1 VALAV
6 GSRIGQ
12 YEVLSA
18 IGAGGMGEVYRA
30 RDNRLGRDVALKIL
44 ADLLAADPERRARFD
59 HEARTVAAL
68 NHPNIVTIYS
78 VEESGGTPFLTME
91 IVEGQTLD
99 ALLPPRGLPLPA
111 LLEHALP
118 IVDAVRAAHDRHIIH
133 RDLKPS
139 NVMVT
144 RDGHVKVL
152 DFGLAKFLHPP
163 VIDEAAQTITAAPVT
178 SIGRVVGTSAYMSP
192 EQAEGRR
199 VDHRSDVFSLGI
211 LLYEMATGVRPFTGD
226 TTLAVLLAIVRDAPK
241 PITEVRPG
249 TSHDLAGI
257 IERCLEK
264 DPERRLQSARELRE
278 LLGALVA
285 PLPSSRPSPWRV
297 PSLVAAAAVT
307 ALAGGALLLT
317 RTSDRDASSLPRPTF
332 TRLTFEPRIESWP
345 SLSPDGGDLVYVGQ
359 SAGNNDI
366 YIRSI
371 GAPAASA
378 VNLTADSPASDS
390 MPSFSPDGQWIA
402 FSSLRE
408 NSAGLFVM
416 DRRGQSIRRLTNA
429 GADPAWTPDGR
440 EIVYSTESGGDSEV
454 RRVPSELWAVDV
466 NSGTR
471 RRICE
476 ADAVQPRV
484 SPDGRFVAFWALPLE
499 KGQSQF
505 SRPDRD
511 VWVLPIAG
519 GARVQITSGGSTNW
533 NPAWSPDGRF
543 LYFASDR
550 SGSMNI
556 WRVPI
561 DRQTG
566 RAAGEPVAMM
576 APALSAGVMSV
587 AADGSVVYAA
597 HDFSTNLRWIPFDPV
612 KGIVTGDASDVVTG
626 QRGWTD
632 IDVSPDGN
640 QLAMRSIRAQE
651 DIWVVGTDGS
661 GLRPLTSDSARDR
674 GPRWAPDGSLM
685 YYSSRSGQYQFWAIA
700 ADGSGPR
707 QITHGA
713 APTLNHPIPS
723 PDGRWVAGSNPNGG
737 EQFIFDTRDWRKAPE
752 QLPQPPGRGT
762 TYLWD
767 WSPDGTKIATR
778 DTLGQ
783 LRVFN
788 VATKTWDTAGTGVFP
803 RWLPDGVRLVAQ
815 DRGRMT
821 LVDTIAKT
829 SRQLYAEP
837 DRGRA
842 IFSIALAPDARRVY
856 FTSAVSEA
864 DIWLMRFGDRT
875 GR

>member
-12 YEVLSA
+12 YEVLAA

-30 RDNRLGRDVALKIL
+30 RDSRLGRDVALKIL
-44 ADLLAADPERRARFD
+44 PDLFAADPERRARFD

-78 VEESGGTPFLTME
+78 VEESGGTRFLTME

-99 ALLPPRGLPLPA
+99 ALIPPRGLGLPE
-111 LLEHALP
+111 LLEYALP
-118 IVDAVRAAHDRHIIH
+118 IVDAVRAAHERHIVH

-163 VIDEAAQTITAAPVT
+163 TIDEAAQTMTAGPVT
-178 SIGRVVGTSAYMSP
+178 SAGQVVGTSAYMSP
-192 EQAEGRR
+192 EQADGRQ

-211 LLYEMATGVRPFTGD
+211 LLYEMATGVRPFSGD
-226 TTLAVLLAIVRDAPK
+226 TALAVLLAIVKDAPR

-249 TSHDLAGI
+249 TSHDLARI

-278 LLGALVA
+278 RLGSLAA
-285 PLPSSRPSPWRV
+285 PVSSSRASWRV
-297 PSLVAAAAVT
+297 PILVAAAAVT
-307 ALAGGALLLT
+307 AASGALVLM
-317 RTSDRDASSLPRPTF
+317 RTSDRDASPLPTPTV

-345 SLSPDGGDLVYVGQ
+345 SLSPDGNDLVYVGQ
-359 SAGNNDI
+359 GAGNNDI

-371 GAPAASA
+371 DAAAAPT

-390 MPSFSPDGQWIA
+390 MPSFSPDGRWIA

-408 NSAGLFVM
+408 DSAGIFVM
-416 DRRGQSIRRLTNA
+416 DRQGASTRRLTNV

-440 EIVYSTESGGDSEV
+440 EIVYSTESGGDAEV
-454 RRVPSELWAVDV
+454 RRVPSELWAVNVD
-466 NSGTR
+466 SGAR
-471 RRICE
+471 RRISE

-499 KGQSQF
+499 QGHSQF

-519 GARVQITSGGSTNW
+519 GTRVQITSGGSTNW

-561 DRQTG
+561 DRGTG

-587 AADGSVVYAA
+587 AADGSMVYAA

-612 KGIVTGDASDVVTG
+612 KGVVTGDASDVVTG

-632 IDVSPDGN
+632 IDVSPDGRRI
-640 QLAMRSIRAQE
+640 AMRSIRAQE

-661 GLRPLTSDSARDR
+661 GLRPLTTDAARDR

-685 YYSSRSGQYQFWAIA
+685 YYSSRGGQYQFWAID

-707 QITHGA
+707 QITHGDLV
-713 APTLNHPIPS
+713 PNHPIPS
-723 PDGRWVAGSNPNGG
+723 PDGRWVAGSNTNSG
-737 EQFIFDTRDWRKAPE
+737 EQFIFDTRDWRRAPE
-752 QLPQPPGRGT
+752 RLPQPPGRGT

-778 DTLGQ
+778 DTVGQ
-783 LRVFN
+783 LKVFT
-788 VATKTWDTAGTGVFP
+788 VATRTWASVGPGGFP
-803 RWLPDGVRLVAQ
+803 RWLPDGRRLVAQ
-815 DRGRMT
+815 DGGRMI

-829 SRQLYAEP
+829 SRQFYAEP
-837 DRGRA
+837 DRGRGV
-842 IFSIALAPDARRVY
+842 FSIALAPDARRVY

-864 DIWLMRFGDRT
+864 DIWLMRFEE
-875 GR
+875 